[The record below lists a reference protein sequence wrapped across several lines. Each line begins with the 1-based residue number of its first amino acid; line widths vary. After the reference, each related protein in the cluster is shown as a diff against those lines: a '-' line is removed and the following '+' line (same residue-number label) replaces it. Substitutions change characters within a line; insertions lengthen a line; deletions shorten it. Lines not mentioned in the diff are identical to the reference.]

1 MAWLPIPNNP
11 NWEYDNNPPD
21 PGGKQT
27 ELWSKSVAGVRTFR
41 GHEVYS
47 RVRRIG
53 DGDITK
59 GELSKSF
66 WDVQG

>member
-1 MAWLPIPNNP
+1 MAWQIIPGNP

-27 ELWSKSVAGVRTFR
+27 ALWQKQVAGVRTD
-41 GHEVYS
+41 GSHEVYT
-47 RVRRIG
+47 RVRRVG
-53 DGDITK
+53 DPDVTR

-66 WDVQG
+66 WDQRI